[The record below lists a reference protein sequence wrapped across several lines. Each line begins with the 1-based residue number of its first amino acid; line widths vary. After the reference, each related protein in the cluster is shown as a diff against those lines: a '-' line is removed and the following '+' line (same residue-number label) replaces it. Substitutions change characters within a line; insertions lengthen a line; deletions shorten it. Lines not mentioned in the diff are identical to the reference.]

1 VADAAVVDADGNVAL
16 TIMPGDTLTQLLLKA
31 KGKVDQRSIDDIK
44 SANKLYDENL
54 ILAGETL
61 VIPGE
66 AIENETAAAG
76 DAPASN

>member
-1 VADAAVVDADGNVAL
+1 
-16 TIMPGDTLTQLLLKA
+16 LLLKA

-66 AIENETAAAG
+66 EIENETAAAG